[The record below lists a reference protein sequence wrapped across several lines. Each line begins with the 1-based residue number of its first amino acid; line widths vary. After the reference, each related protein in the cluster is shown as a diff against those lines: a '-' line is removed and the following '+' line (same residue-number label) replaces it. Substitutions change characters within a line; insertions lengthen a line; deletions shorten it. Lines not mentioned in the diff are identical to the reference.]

1 MEPRDLLWHCSPTS
15 QVILTG
21 VCHGSDRRFVSF
33 KIKDQHTSIT
43 YTLDI
48 LQVCRRTVIAV
59 ITASHKAAFLWCVS
73 NVWSSFWAV
82 LFFRLWTTT
91 HHSLIFLPADL
102 FGNFTED
109 LVKKPSLD
117 SVSSTLLHP
126 LHMTCEGPGEGD
138 SEALHCGS
146 VMWIMETCAW
156 AEQIFT
162 VWEKNSSWLHILF
175 ILLKMSLFSF
185 KWGVSAFPYW
195 KQLFWVIAQ
204 HVHYCMCRICSY
216 SGGCFCLTWAEFQ
229 IDTIST
235 RHTSHRRNRAALW
248 EQQTFL

>member
-126 LHMTCEGPGEGD
+126 LHDLWRSRRRGQWGAPLWICYVNYGNMCVSRTD
-138 SEALHCGS
+138 FYS
-146 VMWIMETCAW
+146 VR
-156 AEQIFT
+156 
-162 VWEKNSSWLHILF
+162 EKQQLASHF
-175 ILLKMSLFSF
+175 IHFIKNVLIQF
-185 KWGVSAFPYW
+185 
-195 KQLFWVIAQ
+195 
-204 HVHYCMCRICSY
+204 
-216 SGGCFCLTWAEFQ
+216 
-229 IDTIST
+229 
-235 RHTSHRRNRAALW
+235 
-248 EQQTFL
+248 